1 MLVTF
6 SEAAKIAGVSKGA
19 IRKAALETR
28 KLRTDRD
35 EQGVWRVDV
44 ADIQRLW
51 PQRPSPDTVTA
62 HQGSPVIDGDSHQ
75 EPGVI
80 RELQARLEAAERRVV
95 DKDDVIADLR
105 RRLDREGEERLR
117 LTALLTDQR
126 TGERSKGQIDGFWA
140 RLMWLV
146 SGNRQGVSSRVSG
159 QP

>member
-44 ADIQRLW
+44 ADVQRLW

-62 HQGSPVIDGDSHQ
+62 HQRSPVIDGDSHQ
-75 EPGVI
+75 EPALT
-80 RELQARLEAAERRVV
+80 RELQARLEASERRIA

-126 TGERSKGQIDGFWA
+126 TGERSKVPTDGFWA
-140 RLMWLV
+140 RLAWLV
-146 SGNRQGVSSRVSG
+146 SGNRKEASG
-159 QP
+159 QVTGQP

>member
-105 RRLDREGEERLR
+105 RRLDQGSRMRNQELSGMGDVKTAHPSQRSEEPPFPNRNASLP
-117 LTALLTDQR
+117 
-126 TGERSKGQIDGFWA
+126 
-140 RLMWLV
+140 
-146 SGNRQGVSSRVSG
+146 SGLSY
-159 QP
+159 

>member
-6 SEAAKIAGVSKGA
+6 SEAAKIARVSKGA

-44 ADIQRLW
+44 ADVQRLW

-75 EPGVI
+75 EPGVT
-80 RELQARLEAAERRVV
+80 RELQARLEAAERRIT

-146 SGNRQGVSSRVSG
+146 SGNRQGVSSRVTG